1 MRDFAKLLEKLGKV
15 PEERPE
21 YVTDPY
27 DYRDMN
33 EDIASYSK
41 QLSPEDL
48 EKIHYVESSGGKN
61 LQNPVSS
68 ASGHYQLVNST
79 RKLAE
84 DLAKQQGFDVNEP
97 NPLRKEAILMKALVK
112 KSENVL
118 ENAKKGPFEPN
129 VENIYLMHKNGIQG
143 GLDALNDPKNP
154 KSRAKFEEIKK
165 LFKRNQQNPLVKRD
179 PSSID
184 TKQDV
189 LLSDLLEK

>member
-1 MRDFAKLLEKLGKV
+1 MKEFAKLLEKLGKK
-15 PEERPE
+15 PEIRDE

-33 EDIASYSK
+33 EEIASYSK

-48 EKIHYVESSGGKN
+48 ENIHFVESAGGKM

-68 ASGHYQLVNST
+68 ASGHFQLVDST

-84 DLAKQQGFDVNEP
+84 DLAKQQGLDVNEP

-129 VENIYLMHKNGIQG
+129 LENIYLMHKNGIQG
-143 GLDALNDPKNP
+143 ALNSLNDPNSP
-154 KSRAKFEEIKK
+154 KSKAKFEEVKR
-165 LFKRNQQNPLVKRD
+165 LLKRNRNNPLKGRD
-179 PSSID
+179 PSSLQEE
-184 TKQDV
+184 TEPN
-189 LLSDLLEK
+189 LLDLLEK